1 MKPRIMKYYLD
12 RAIQTVLHVSPASKI
27 IDVHAQDN
35 MVCIWMI
42 VPDKQRAPVVFTC
55 LSTGQDIPDD
65 AGRYVGTAHLHS
77 GRTVVH
83 VFAGAPL

>member
-1 MKPRIMKYYLD
+1 MKPRVMKYHLD
-12 RAIQTVLHVSPASKI
+12 CAKQTVLHVSHAAKI
-27 IDVHAQDN
+27 IDVHEQN
-35 MVCIWMI
+35 GMVCVWMI

-65 AGRYVGTAHLHS
+65 AGRPVGTAHLHF
-77 GRTVVH
+77 GHTVVH